1 MFDAAFWVA
10 ISFILFCLILIYK
23 KIPQFINRLLENK
36 IDEIKSEIENTKNLK
51 LESEQLLKK
60 YKDKIQDA
68 HIESKNILT
77 SEKKDAE
84 NFIKES
90 EKKFEQLMIN
100 KKKSL
105 QQKLEQIK
113 ITAIKDIQHISNKI
127 ALEAVRKIILDP
139 ANIDKIKII
148 NQKNL
153 EKTFVQL
160 KETKIS

>member
-1 MFDAAFWVA
+1 MFDASFWVA
-10 ISFILFCLILIYK
+10 ISFIAFCLILIYK
-23 KIPQFINRLLENK
+23 KIPQLVNKLLEVK
-36 IDEIKSEIENTKNLK
+36 INEIKSEIENTKNLK
-51 LESEQLLKK
+51 IESEQLLIK

-68 HIESKNILT
+68 QVESKNILI

-90 EKKFEQLMIN
+90 ENKFEQLMIN

-105 QQKLEQIK
+105 EQKLEQMRIR
-113 ITAIKDIQHISNKI
+113 AIKDIQYISNKI

-153 EKTFVQL
+153 EKTFNQL
-160 KETKIS
+160 KLTKIY

>member
-1 MFDAAFWVA
+1 MFDASFWVA
-10 ISFILFCLILIYK
+10 ISFIAFCLILIYK
-23 KIPQFINRLLENK
+23 KIPQLVNKLLEDK
-36 IDEIKSEIENTKNLK
+36 INEIKSEIEDTKNLK
-51 LESEQLLKK
+51 IESEQLLKK

-68 HIESKNILT
+68 QVESKNILI

-90 EKKFEQLMIN
+90 ENKFEQLMIN

-105 QQKLEQIK
+105 EQKLEHMK
-113 ITAIKDIQHISNKI
+113 IRAIKDIQHISNKI

-153 EKTFVQL
+153 EKTFNQL
-160 KETKIS
+160 KLTKIY

>member
-23 KIPQFINRLLENK
+23 KIPQLINKLLENK
-36 IDEIKSEIENTKNLK
+36 IDEIKSEIVNTKNLK

-90 EKKFEQLMIN
+90 ESKFEQLMIN

-105 QQKLEQIK
+105 QQKLEQMRIA
-113 ITAIKDIQHISNKI
+113 AIKDIQHISNKI

-160 KETKIS
+160 KQTKIS

>member
-1 MFDAAFWVA
+1 MFDASFWVA
-10 ISFILFCLILIYK
+10 ISFIAFCLILIYK
-23 KIPQFINRLLENK
+23 KIPQLVNKLLEDK
-36 IDEIKSEIENTKNLK
+36 INEIKSEIENTKNLK
-51 LESEQLLKK
+51 IESEQLLIK

-68 HIESKNILT
+68 QVESKNILI

-90 EKKFEQLMIN
+90 ENKFEQLMIN

-105 QQKLEQIK
+105 EQKLEQMRIR
-113 ITAIKDIQHISNKI
+113 AIKDIQHISNKI
-127 ALEAVRKIILDP
+127 ALEAVRKIISDP

-153 EKTFVQL
+153 EKTFNQL
-160 KETKIS
+160 KLTKIY

>member
-23 KIPQFINRLLENK
+23 KIPQLINKLLENK

-84 NFIKES
+84 NFIRES
-90 EKKFEQLMIN
+90 ESKFEQLMIN

-105 QQKLEQIK
+105 QQKLEQMRIA
-113 ITAIKDIQHISNKI
+113 AIKDIQHISNKI

-160 KETKIS
+160 KQTKIS

>member
-23 KIPQFINRLLENK
+23 KIPQLINKLLENK

-90 EKKFEQLMIN
+90 ESKFEQLMIN

-105 QQKLEQIK
+105 QQKLEQMRIA
-113 ITAIKDIQHISNKI
+113 AIKDIQHISNKI

-139 ANIDKIKII
+139 TNIDKIKII

-160 KETKIS
+160 KQTKIS

>member
-1 MFDAAFWVA
+1 MFDASFWVA
-10 ISFILFCLILIYK
+10 ISFIAFCLILIYK
-23 KIPQFINRLLENK
+23 KIPQLINKLLEDK
-36 IDEIKSEIENTKNLK
+36 INEIKSEIENTKNLK
-51 LESEQLLKK
+51 IESEQLLKK

-68 HIESKNILT
+68 QVESKNILI

-90 EKKFEQLMIN
+90 ENKFEQLMIN

-105 QQKLEQIK
+105 EQKLEQMRIR
-113 ITAIKDIQHISNKI
+113 AIKDIQYISNKI

-153 EKTFVQL
+153 EKTFNQL
-160 KETKIS
+160 KLTKIN

>member
-23 KIPQFINRLLENK
+23 KIPQLINRLLENK

-68 HIESKNILT
+68 HIEGKNILT

-84 NFIKES
+84 NFIRES
-90 EKKFEQLMIN
+90 ESKFEQLMIN

-105 QQKLEQIK
+105 QQKLEQMRIA
-113 ITAIKDIQHISNKI
+113 AIKDIQHISNKI

>member
-23 KIPQFINRLLENK
+23 KIPQIINKLLENK
-36 IDEIKSEIENTKNLK
+36 IDEIKSEIENIKNLK

-68 HIESKNILT
+68 HIESKNIIT

-84 NFIKES
+84 NFIRES
-90 EKKFEQLMIN
+90 ESKFEQLMIN

-105 QQKLEQIK
+105 QQKLEQMRIA
-113 ITAIKDIQHISNKI
+113 AIKDIQHISNKI

-160 KETKIS
+160 KQTKIS

>member
-23 KIPQFINRLLENK
+23 KIPQLINKLLENK

-84 NFIKES
+84 NFIRES
-90 EKKFEQLMIN
+90 ESKFEQLMIN

-105 QQKLEQIK
+105 QQKLEQMRIA
-113 ITAIKDIQHISNKI
+113 AIKDIQHISNKI

-139 ANIDKIKII
+139 ANIDKIKNI

-160 KETKIS
+160 KQTKIS

>member
-23 KIPQFINRLLENK
+23 KIPQLINKLLENK
-36 IDEIKSEIENTKNLK
+36 IDEIKSEIENTKNLQ

-84 NFIKES
+84 NFIRES
-90 EKKFEQLMIN
+90 ESKFEQLMIN

-105 QQKLEQIK
+105 QQKLEQMRIA
-113 ITAIKDIQHISNKI
+113 AIKDIQHISNKI

-160 KETKIS
+160 KQTKIS

>member
-1 MFDAAFWVA
+1 M
-10 ISFILFCLILIYK
+10 
-23 KIPQFINRLLENK
+23 
-36 IDEIKSEIENTKNLK
+36 
-51 LESEQLLKK
+51 LKK

-90 EKKFEQLMIN
+90 ESKFEQLMIN

-105 QQKLEQIK
+105 QQKLEQMRIA
-113 ITAIKDIQHISNKI
+113 AIKDIQHISNKI

-160 KETKIS
+160 KQTKIS

>member
-23 KIPQFINRLLENK
+23 KIPQLINKLLENK

-84 NFIKES
+84 NFIRES
-90 EKKFEQLMIN
+90 ESKFEQLMIN

-105 QQKLEQIK
+105 QQKLEQMK
-113 ITAIKDIQHISNKI
+113 IAAIKDIQHISNKI

-160 KETKIS
+160 KQTKIS

>member
-23 KIPQFINRLLENK
+23 KIPQLINKLLENK

-84 NFIKES
+84 NFIRES
-90 EKKFEQLMIN
+90 ESKFEQLMIN

-105 QQKLEQIK
+105 QQKLEQMRIA
-113 ITAIKDIQHISNKI
+113 AIKDLSLIHI
-127 ALEAVRKIILDP
+127 
-139 ANIDKIKII
+139 
-148 NQKNL
+148 
-153 EKTFVQL
+153 
-160 KETKIS
+160 

>member
-23 KIPQFINRLLENK
+23 KIPQLINKLLENK

-84 NFIKES
+84 NFIRES
-90 EKKFEQLMIN
+90 ESKFEQLMIN

-105 QQKLEQIK
+105 QQKLEQMRIA
-113 ITAIKDIQHISNKI
+113 AIKDIQNISNKI

-160 KETKIS
+160 NQTKIS

>member
-23 KIPQFINRLLENK
+23 KIPQLINKLLENK

-84 NFIKES
+84 NFIRES
-90 EKKFEQLMIN
+90 ESKFEQLMIN

-105 QQKLEQIK
+105 QQKLEQMRIA
-113 ITAIKDIQHISNKI
+113 AIKDIQHISNKI

-139 ANIDKIKII
+139 ANIDKIKSI

-153 EKTFVQL
+153 ENLLYKY
-160 KETKIS
+160 

>member
-23 KIPQFINRLLENK
+23 KIPQLINRLLENK

-84 NFIKES
+84 NFIRES
-90 EKKFEQLMIN
+90 ESKFEQLMIN

-105 QQKLEQIK
+105 QQKLEQMRIA
-113 ITAIKDIQHISNKI
+113 AIKDIQHISNKI

>member
-23 KIPQFINRLLENK
+23 KIPQLINKLLENK

-84 NFIKES
+84 NFIGES
-90 EKKFEQLMIN
+90 ESKFEQLMIN

-105 QQKLEQIK
+105 QQKLEQMRIA
-113 ITAIKDIQHISNKI
+113 AIKDIQHISNKI

-160 KETKIS
+160 KQTKIS

>member
-23 KIPQFINRLLENK
+23 KIPQLINKLLENK

-77 SEKKDAE
+77 SEKKDSE

-90 EKKFEQLMIN
+90 ESKFEQLMIN

-105 QQKLEQIK
+105 QQKLEQMRIA
-113 ITAIKDIQHISNKI
+113 AIKDIQHISNKI

-160 KETKIS
+160 KQTKIS

>member
-23 KIPQFINRLLENK
+23 KIPQLINKLLENK
-36 IDEIKSEIENTKNLK
+36 IDEIKSEIVNTKNLK

-84 NFIKES
+84 NFIRES
-90 EKKFEQLMIN
+90 ESKFEQLMIN

-105 QQKLEQIK
+105 QQKLEQMRIA
-113 ITAIKDIQHISNKI
+113 AIKDIQHISNKI

-160 KETKIS
+160 KQTKIS

>member
-23 KIPQFINRLLENK
+23 KIPQLINKLLENK

-84 NFIKES
+84 NFIRES
-90 EKKFEQLMIN
+90 ESKFEQLMIN

-105 QQKLEQIK
+105 QQKLEQMRIK
-113 ITAIKDIQHISNKI
+113 AIKDIQYISNKI
-127 ALEAVRKIILDP
+127 SLEAVRKIILEP
-139 ANIDKIKII
+139 GNIDKIKII

-153 EKTFVQL
+153 EKTFIQL
-160 KETKIS
+160 KQTKIS

>member
-23 KIPQFINRLLENK
+23 KIPQLINKLLENK

-84 NFIKES
+84 NFIRES
-90 EKKFEQLMIN
+90 ESKFEQLMIN

-105 QQKLEQIK
+105 QQKLEQMRIA
-113 ITAIKDIQHISNKI
+113 AIKDIQHISNKI

-153 EKTFVQL
+153 EKTFIQL
-160 KETKIS
+160 KQTKIS

>member
-23 KIPQFINRLLENK
+23 KIPQLINKLLENK

-105 QQKLEQIK
+105 QQKLEQMRIA
-113 ITAIKDIQHISNKI
+113 AIKDIQHISNKI

-160 KETKIS
+160 KQTKIS